1 MKLNAH
7 PLIEL
12 MRLDGGRGL
21 SAKEENQKRNATGL
35 LCNSTGEN
43 IQTIS
48 RQVKDAQVQEGKR
61 WVGGKKGGCGWRV
74 VVCLEIRCP
83 GQQPA
88 PRRPT
93 TGVSEGTH
101 PNGGGVGV
109 GIEIAKVLVWGIVS

>member
-1 MKLNAH
+1 MKGMKLNAH

-35 LCNSTGEN
+35 LCQKKLNKISKNQVNSTGEN

-74 VVCLEIRCP
+74 NDLHKRKSTERW
-83 GQQPA
+83 
-88 PRRPT
+88 RE
-93 TGVSEGTH
+93 TGVYRA
-101 PNGGGVGV
+101 N
-109 GIEIAKVLVWGIVS
+109 KVSKKG

>member
-1 MKLNAH
+1 MKGMKLNAH

-21 SAKEENQKRNATGL
+21 SAKEENQKRN
-35 LCNSTGEN
+35 NSTGEN

-74 VVCLEIRCP
+74 NDLHKRKSTERW
-83 GQQPA
+83 
-88 PRRPT
+88 RE
-93 TGVSEGTH
+93 TGVYRA
-101 PNGGGVGV
+101 N
-109 GIEIAKVLVWGIVS
+109 KVSKKG